1 MKKALFLLLLLFAA
15 LILPA
20 REMILP
26 MALAP
31 LQGDLL
37 HMSIWDFSQQWIAGD
52 KAKTTI
58 CVYGDSLLAETY
70 DGRRFWY
77 DIIGD
82 SLLYN
87 GEEDRLTSICL
98 DKPVYIS
105 SVPLSHGANNGSPVF
120 SACGKGG
127 GRQFS
132 VSEFGSLEFTSSAQ
146 PGVLILAPGDTV
158 SNVLAVR
165 ELRYITAYPTDDS
178 LATTHLI
185 AETYRWYDSDGLE
198 SLLPLAVQRSVYI
211 RASVSLDSNPA
222 TSMAFLPERVGFDR
236 RRQDDGGNGDI
247 NSHQADA
254 DAVEAA
260 LNAAVVSCDGRKVTV
275 RVTMPQSELH
285 LTVDIMDAAGR
296 LYLHEDAFSS
306 GTTEE
311 MTLDCTSLR
320 QGQYIVA
327 TGVEDIAVAPKKEL
341 IIIH

>member
-1 MKKALFLLLLLFAA
+1 MKKTLFLFLLLFAS

-31 LQGDLL
+31 LQGNLL
-37 HMSIWDFSQQWIAGD
+37 QMSTWDFSQQWIAGD

-82 SLLYN
+82 SLLYS
-87 GEEDRLTSICL
+87 GEEDRLTSISL

-132 VSEFGSLEFTSSAQ
+132 VSEFGSLEFASSAQ
-146 PGVLILAPGDTV
+146 PGVLILAPGDTI

-165 ELRYITAYPTDDS
+165 ELRDITAYPTDDS

-185 AETYRWYDSDGLE
+185 AETYRWYDSDGLA

-211 RASVSLDSNPA
+211 GTSVSLASNPA

-236 RRQDDGGNGDI
+236 RRQDDDGDI
-247 NSHQADA
+247 NSHQANA

-260 LNAAVVSCDGRKVTV
+260 LNAAVVTCDGRKVTV

-306 GTTEE
+306 GTTDE

-341 IIIH
+341 IIIR

>member
-1 MKKALFLLLLLFAA
+1 MKKTLFLFLLLFAS

-20 REMILP
+20 SEIILP
-26 MALAP
+26 LALSP
-31 LQGDLL
+31 LKGNLL
-37 HMSIWDFSQQWIAGD
+37 QMSAWDFSQQWIAGD
-52 KAKTTI
+52 KAKTTV

-77 DIIGD
+77 DISGD

-87 GEEDRLTSICL
+87 GEEDRLTSINL

-105 SVPLSHGANNGSPVF
+105 SVPLSHGANNSSPVF

-165 ELRYITAYPTDDS
+165 EIRNVTAYPTDDS

-185 AETYRWYDSDGLE
+185 AETYRWYDSDGLA

-211 RASVSLDSNPA
+211 GTSVSLDSNPA

-236 RRQDDGGNGDI
+236 RRQDDGGDI
-247 NSHQADA
+247 NCHQADA
-254 DAVEAA
+254 AAVEAA
-260 LNAAVVSCDGRKVTV
+260 LKDAIVSCDGRKVTV

-306 GTTEE
+306 GTTDEI
-311 MTLDCTSLR
+311 TLDCTSLR
-320 QGQYIVA
+320 QGQYIMA